1 MESRILN
8 AILAILSITSF
19 VWSYFSQENRII
31 GIIISFLLII
41 LILISEKNIK
51 IKELEIEQKKLEEKL
66 KIHEQL
72 INVKSDIKELQKR
85 VFKK

>member
-19 VWSYFSQENRII
+19 VWSYFSKENRII
-31 GIIISFLLII
+31 GVVISFLLII

-51 IKELEIEQKKLEEKL
+51 IKELEIEQKKLGEKL
-66 KIHEQL
+66 KIHEHL
-72 INVKSDIKELQKR
+72 IDIKADIKELQQKR
-85 VFKK
+85 LKK